1 MSKNIKQLQKAFL
14 SAFPTPSELAQMV
27 YYAININIH
36 EIAKDDNL
44 TVKTYELIMWAI
56 SKNKI
61 KELIT
66 GAKKENSGNLLLK
79 EIKESDYEFTEK
91 EIAETKHH
99 AKQNTQ
105 IANKIYN
112 INKIEGGAK
121 FD

>member
-1 MSKNIKQLQKAFL
+1 MNNNIKQLQKAFL

-27 YYAININIH
+27 YYAIDINVH

-56 SKNKI
+56 SENKI
-61 KELIT
+61 KELIA

-79 EIKESDYEFTEK
+79 EINENDYEFTEK
-91 EIAETKHH
+91 EIAETKYY